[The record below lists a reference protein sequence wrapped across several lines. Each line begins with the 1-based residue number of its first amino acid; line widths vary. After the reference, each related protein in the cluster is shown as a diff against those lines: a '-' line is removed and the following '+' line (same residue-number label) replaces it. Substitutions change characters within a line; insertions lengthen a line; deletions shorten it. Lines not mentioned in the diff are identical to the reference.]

1 MRGALGYERVEVFDW
16 GDINGE
22 DAPAEDP
29 NWKRLMIEKGC
40 PVEPDAPAVE
50 VTVRYPQ
57 DWDGATTLPVVL
69 SINGGGLL
77 MCFSDL
83 YKAYNEP
90 IADDLKCAVVVPV
103 YRTAIDAE
111 YPAAIN
117 DLHAAYQWIVE
128 HADEMYFDADNVV
141 LFGSSSGGHLV
152 LSLAFRLKRFGYA
165 PRGAVASLPITDDR
179 LTKYSS
185 RVYVCDSE

>member
-1 MRGALGYERVEVFDW
+1 MRGALGYERVEVFDR

-40 PVEPDAPAVE
+40 PVEPDAPAAE

-77 MCFSDL
+77 MCF
-83 YKAYNEP
+83 
-90 IADDLKCAVVVPV
+90 
-103 YRTAIDAE
+103 
-111 YPAAIN
+111 
-117 DLHAAYQWIVE
+117 
-128 HADEMYFDADNVV
+128 
-141 LFGSSSGGHLV
+141 
-152 LSLAFRLKRFGYA
+152 
-165 PRGAVASLPITDDR
+165 
-179 LTKYSS
+179 
-185 RVYVCDSE
+185 